1 MPSNRINAT
10 STMSEKLSY
19 FIKNKFLTK
28 DSSLRQILS
37 AFKPMITTKNELLLA
52 KGNKSKY
59 CYFVVEGVLRM
70 YYSDIKGNEQTRYFA
85 TENTFGGGFA
95 SFINQIPSVEF
106 VQSVGVAKLL
116 VIDRA
121 TFYLLVKT
129 NLAFAEIYRNILEMS
144 YSYSVERIGTFMAM
158 EANERLE
165 WLLQNQPLLLQI
177 VPNKMIASYL
187 GIKPQTF
194 SRLLSNSSHK

>member
-1 MPSNRINAT
+1 MRTAVKYT
-10 STMSEKLSY
+10 TMTEKLSQY
-19 FIKNKFLTK
+19 IRDRFSTDDNSLQQIVSGFKEKTTIKNE
-28 DSSLRQILS
+28 ILLS
-37 AFKPMITTKNELLLA
+37 
-52 KGNKSKY
+52 KGEKSVH

-70 YYSDIKGNEQTRYFA
+70 FYSGKKEDEQTRYFA

-95 SFINQIPSVEF
+95 SFINQFPSVEF

-116 VIDRA
+116 LIDRT
-121 TFYLLVKT
+121 TFYLLVNT
-129 NLAFAEIYRNILEMS
+129 NPTFAKLYCNILEVS

-158 EANERLE
+158 EADERIE
-165 WLLQNQPLLLQI
+165 WVLKNQPLLLQK

-194 SRLLSNSSHK
+194 SRLLAKSSHK